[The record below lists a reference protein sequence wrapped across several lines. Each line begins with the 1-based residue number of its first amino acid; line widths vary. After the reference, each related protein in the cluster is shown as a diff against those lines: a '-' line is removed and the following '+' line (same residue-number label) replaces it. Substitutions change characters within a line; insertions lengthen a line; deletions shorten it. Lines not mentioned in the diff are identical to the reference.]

1 MNVIRVIRY
10 MTDAIDRRLNSLCI
24 TDDTIWK
31 GLTTAPTGISVFGQ
45 LMISTSRA
53 SDFQIDKI
61 DKRHIHLMKHPE
73 SFRRTLMQ
81 IADEVYGA
89 FTKAHSNMEMIQS
102 QVAQVPGYVINCVT
116 IIQSE
121 NKTAINQNLPRLL
134 ENIKKIADNGLRM
147 STQVAQAFER
157 LGNLNRQVILA
168 IVASQ
173 GTKEQA
179 IVAAIKAEIYQEK
192 ENRLKANNREQKNVE
207 NQLEIA
213 RANVRQCQQRL
224 DEARQFGIGDVFGLF
239 IASLPFAIRVT
250 SAENALGE
258 AKTNLQRIKQVEKR
272 VEEEKEEI
280 YDDFKKRLEKM
291 HVDVKKEISRD
302 EIIKLLGDGLSKL
315 SKLNS
320 NWAGLSKNFNSINN
334 YIEQVTHTTLTDF
347 VDDAKIAQEDPFIID
362 FMTDSINKS
371 LELSCATHRAA
382 EMYVDFSHKNIVKSL
397 NDMHQSKNKLLPF

>member
-1 MNVIRVIRY
+1 
-10 MTDAIDRRLNSLCI
+10 
-24 TDDTIWK
+24 
-31 GLTTAPTGISVFGQ
+31 
-45 LMISTSRA
+45 
-53 SDFQIDKI
+53 
-61 DKRHIHLMKHPE
+61 MKHPE

-334 YIEQVTHTTLTDF
+334 YIEQVTHRALTDF